1 MFALSQYQDRVPQG
15 GDRVPQG
22 GPGERPEQDPAER
35 LAAALGRIAVAVER
49 REAMAAEVEA
59 TGARA
64 LRDVEAAAGQA
75 RLDAERAGSALRE
88 ANAVP
93 SVDLPVL
100 VANLDAL
107 IVRLRDVL
115 GESGAKEHPAG
126 DPTHQGGAL

>member
-1 MFALSQYQDRVPQG
+1 MFALSQYQDSPHQ
-15 GDRVPQG
+15 D
-22 GPGERPEQDPAER
+22 GPGERQDPAER

-49 REAMAAEVEA
+49 REAIAAEAEA

-64 LRDVEAAAGQA
+64 LRDVEAAATQA
-75 RLDAERAGSALRE
+75 RLDAERAGTALRE
-88 ANAVP
+88 ANATP

-115 GESGAKEHPAG
+115 GESVAEAHPVG
-126 DPTHQGGAL
+126 DLTRQGGAHRGGAL